1 MSEFIRTEEHIDQM
15 VMDSFGGN
23 VEMDLTVIIRCYN
36 GKLRAYSPKLAC
48 NLQFPNKLKISGA
61 IYICDATE
69 AHNNGRVYYRAY
81 KGTIRI
87 PENNK
92 IVG

>member
-1 MSEFIRTEEHIDQM
+1 MSEFKRTEEHMNRM

-23 VEMDLTVIIRCYN
+23 VEMDLTVIIRFYN
-36 GKLRAYSPKLAC
+36 GKLRAYSPKLSC
-48 NLQFPNKLKISGA
+48 NLQFPKKLRTHGA

-69 AHNNGRVYYRAY
+69 SQNNGRVFYRAY

-87 PENNK
+87 PETNE